1 MAVISDMVMFAFTCY
16 KTNLYKLVVVQVH
29 IMHERNYEPSE
40 NIEKGRLSEAGD
52 ATSPFLPR
60 LSSDLCWVPP
70 VNVVAEVDG
79 RV

>member
-1 MAVISDMVMFAFTCY
+1 MLMKV
-16 KTNLYKLVVVQVH
+16 KE
-29 IMHERNYEPSE
+29 MHERNYEPSE

-52 ATSPFLPR
+52 ANSPFLLR

-70 VNVVAEVDG
+70 VNVVAEVDD